1 MNDKFY
7 EGLEVYYHKQV
18 GVIQF
23 ICDSYIVVCIA
34 QGNSRVHNVCLVVY
48 PKNYEY
54 VIIAKQSEK

>member
-34 QGNSRVHNVCLVVY
+34 QGDSKIHSRTICEV
-48 PKNYEY
+48 KMK
-54 VIIAKQSEK
+54 ISEGFL